1 MKKVLSVL
9 ATVLM
14 ALTANAQNL
23 NVSIGDVTYKFPASQ
38 TGEMTYTD
46 GTTLTIMGKEFAIS
60 DITAMKIDFAEVTDN
75 LVTVEYNG
83 SAAAVTV
90 AGNVAQYVTPTVNGA
105 YVSVDQSNTSD
116 VDDDEITYQLSGT
129 SADGQF
135 ALSGSYKCTVSLAG
149 VSLTCATD
157 AAISITNGKRIQISA
172 KKNTENTLTDCADGS
187 QKACIYSKGQ
197 IQLQGNGVLNVV
209 GKTKHAIKSG
219 DYITVKN
226 LTLNITSAAGDGISC
241 NEYFQMKSGVVT
253 ISGVSDDCIQSDLD
267 GTESTGETA
276 DHEDEDSGNIYI
288 EGGTLTLTVP
298 SAAKAG
304 KCMKAQGSIFV
315 NGGEVKLNA
324 GGAIDLTDTTDPS
337 YTAGFK
343 ADGDFTQNGGE
354 ITVNVTGGAG
364 RGIVCDGIFTSAANS
379 TGTLTITNS
388 GATSSSSSY
397 FFTAKGIKA
406 GVVNINGGT
415 IGITMSGAASKGIKA
430 DSDDGDGN
438 INITDGTVTVKCT
451 GAGATDQT
459 EKDGKGCACINADN
473 NITISG
479 GTITLT
485 STGTGGKG
493 IKADQTLTISGGTI
507 TAQSSGS
514 NYTSG
519 SYSASSKAIKAGTR
533 TEVANSP
540 AYAPGGGPGGGGG
553 GPGGGDN
560 KNYTYSGGIVINGG
574 TIVAIAS
581 SHEAIESKSTIEIN
595 GGYVYAQSGDDAINS
610 SSDFTINGGYVM
622 GNSTGNDGLDA
633 NGNFYIK
640 GGNVFAV
647 ATTSPEVGI
656 DANTEGGFKLY
667 ITGGNVVSI
676 GGLES
681 GSSLTGVTSKSAS
694 YSKGSWYSFSSGGTT
709 HFYFKVPSNS
719 KMPTGMTLVS
729 GSTPSVSTASSVTSN
744 MWNGYGKY

>member
-1 MKKVLSVL
+1 MKRVLTILAAALMVL
-9 ATVLM
+9 TV
-14 ALTANAQNL
+14 NAQNL

-253 ISGVSDDCIQSDLD
+253 ISGVSDDAIQADLD
-267 GTESTGETA
+267 GTVSTGETA

-288 EGGTLTLTVP
+288 EGGTLTVKVT
-298 SAAKAG
+298 AAASKGLKA
-304 KCMKAQGSIFV
+304 AGSMTI
-315 NGGEVKLNA
+315 N
-324 GGAIDLTDTTDPS
+324 
-337 YTAGFK
+337 
-343 ADGDFTQNGGE
+343 DGT
-354 ITVNVTGGAG
+354 INVT
-364 RGIVCDGIFTSAANS
+364 T
-379 TGTLTITNS
+379 TGNGTYDS
-388 GATSSSSSY
+388 DDQD
-397 FFTAKGIKA
+397 AKGCSCLSA
-406 GVVNINGGT
+406 DSDVTINGGT
-415 IGITMSGAASKGIKA
+415 LTLKS
-430 DSDDGDGN
+430 
-438 INITDGTVTVKCT
+438 T
-451 GAGATDQT
+451 G
-459 EKDGKGCACINADN
+459 
-473 NITISG
+473 SG
-479 GTITLT
+479 G
-485 STGTGGKG
+485 KC
-493 IKADQTLTISGGTI
+493 IKTDQTLTINGGTI

-514 NYTSG
+514 NYTYG
-519 SYSASSKAIKAGTR
+519 SYSASAKAIKAGTR
-533 TEVANSP
+533 TEVTNSS
-540 AYAPGGGPGGGGG
+540 AYAPGGGPGGGGPGGGGG

-581 SHEAIESKSTIEIN
+581 SHEAIESKSTIAITD
-595 GGYVYAQSGDDAINS
+595 GYVYAQSSDDAINS
-610 SSDFTINGGYVM
+610 SSDFTISGGYVM

-656 DANTEGGFKLY
+656 DANTEGGYKLY

-676 GGLES
+676 GGLEG

>member
-1 MKKVLSVL
+1 MKRVLTILAAALMVL
-9 ATVLM
+9 TV
-14 ALTANAQNL
+14 NAQNL
-23 NVSIGDVTYKFPASQ
+23 NVSVGDVTYKFPASQ

-157 AAISITNGKRIQISA
+157 AAISVTNGKRIQISA

-226 LTLNITSAAGDGISC
+226 LTLNITSAVGDGISC

-253 ISGVSDDCIQSDLD
+253 ISGVGDDAIQADLD
-267 GTESTGETA
+267 GTVSTGETT

-288 EGGTLTLTVP
+288 EGGTLTVKVT
-298 SAAKAG
+298 AAASKGLKA
-304 KCMKAQGSIFV
+304 AGSMTI
-315 NGGEVKLNA
+315 N
-324 GGAIDLTDTTDPS
+324 
-337 YTAGFK
+337 
-343 ADGDFTQNGGE
+343 DGT
-354 ITVNVTGGAG
+354 INVT
-364 RGIVCDGIFTSAANS
+364 T
-379 TGTLTITNS
+379 TGNGTYDS
-388 GATSSSSSY
+388 DDQD
-397 FFTAKGIKA
+397 AKGCSCLSA
-406 GVVNINGGT
+406 DSDVTINGGT
-415 IGITMSGAASKGIKA
+415 LTLKS
-430 DSDDGDGN
+430 
-438 INITDGTVTVKCT
+438 T
-451 GAGATDQT
+451 G
-459 EKDGKGCACINADN
+459 
-473 NITISG
+473 SG
-479 GTITLT
+479 G
-485 STGTGGKG
+485 KC
-493 IKADQTLTISGGTI
+493 IKTDQTLTINGGTI

-514 NYTSG
+514 NYTYG
-519 SYSASSKAIKAGTR
+519 SYSASAKAIKAGTR
-533 TEVANSP
+533 TEVTNSS
-540 AYAPGGGPGGGGG
+540 AYAPGGGPGGGGPGGGGG

-581 SHEAIESKSTIEIN
+581 SHEAIESKSTIAITD
-595 GGYVYAQSGDDAINS
+595 GYVYAQSSDDAINS
-610 SSDFTINGGYVM
+610 SSDFTISGGYVM

-656 DANTEGGFKLY
+656 DANTEGGYKLY

-676 GGLES
+676 GGLEG

>member
-1 MKKVLSVL
+1 MKRVLTILAAALMVL
-9 ATVLM
+9 TV
-14 ALTANAQNL
+14 NAQNL
-23 NVSIGDVTYKFPASQ
+23 NVSVGDVTYKFPASQ

-226 LTLNITSAAGDGISC
+226 LTLNITSAVGDGISC

-253 ISGVSDDCIQSDLD
+253 ISGVGDDAIQADLD
-267 GTESTGETA
+267 GTVSTGETA

-288 EGGTLTLTVP
+288 EGGTLTVKVT
-298 SAAKAG
+298 AAASKGLKA
-304 KCMKAQGSIFV
+304 AGSMTI
-315 NGGEVKLNA
+315 N
-324 GGAIDLTDTTDPS
+324 
-337 YTAGFK
+337 
-343 ADGDFTQNGGE
+343 DGT
-354 ITVNVTGGAG
+354 INVT
-364 RGIVCDGIFTSAANS
+364 T
-379 TGTLTITNS
+379 TGNGTYDS
-388 GATSSSSSY
+388 DDQD
-397 FFTAKGIKA
+397 AKGCSCLSA
-406 GVVNINGGT
+406 DSDVTINGGT
-415 IGITMSGAASKGIKA
+415 LTLKS
-430 DSDDGDGN
+430 
-438 INITDGTVTVKCT
+438 T
-451 GAGATDQT
+451 G
-459 EKDGKGCACINADN
+459 
-473 NITISG
+473 SG
-479 GTITLT
+479 G
-485 STGTGGKG
+485 KC
-493 IKADQTLTISGGTI
+493 IKTDQTLTINGGTI

-514 NYTSG
+514 NYTYG
-519 SYSASSKAIKAGTR
+519 SYSASAKAIKAGTR
-533 TEVANSP
+533 TEVTNSS
-540 AYAPGGGPGGGGG
+540 AYAPGGGPGGGGPGGGGG

-581 SHEAIESKSTIEIN
+581 SHEAIESKSTIAITD
-595 GGYVYAQSGDDAINS
+595 GYVYAQSSDDAINS
-610 SSDFTINGGYVM
+610 SSDFTISGGYVM

-656 DANTEGGFKLY
+656 DANTEGGYKLY

-676 GGLES
+676 GGLEG

>member
-9 ATVLM
+9 AAALMVLTV
-14 ALTANAQNL
+14 NAQNL
-23 NVSIGDVTYKFPASQ
+23 NVSVGDVTYKFPASQ

-157 AAISITNGKRIQISA
+157 AAISVTNGKRIQISA

-226 LTLNITSAAGDGISC
+226 LTLNITSAVGDGISC

-253 ISGVSDDCIQSDLD
+253 ISGVGDDAIQADLD
-267 GTESTGETA
+267 GTVSTGETA

-288 EGGTLTLTVP
+288 EGGTLTVKVT
-298 SAAKAG
+298 AAASKGLKA
-304 KCMKAQGSIFV
+304 AGSMTI
-315 NGGEVKLNA
+315 N
-324 GGAIDLTDTTDPS
+324 
-337 YTAGFK
+337 
-343 ADGDFTQNGGE
+343 DGT
-354 ITVNVTGGAG
+354 INVT
-364 RGIVCDGIFTSAANS
+364 T
-379 TGTLTITNS
+379 TGNGTYDS
-388 GATSSSSSY
+388 DDQD
-397 FFTAKGIKA
+397 AKGCSCLSA
-406 GVVNINGGT
+406 DSDVTINGGT
-415 IGITMSGAASKGIKA
+415 LTLKS
-430 DSDDGDGN
+430 
-438 INITDGTVTVKCT
+438 T
-451 GAGATDQT
+451 G
-459 EKDGKGCACINADN
+459 
-473 NITISG
+473 SG
-479 GTITLT
+479 G
-485 STGTGGKG
+485 KC
-493 IKADQTLTISGGTI
+493 IKTDQTLTINGGTI

-514 NYTSG
+514 NYTYG
-519 SYSASSKAIKAGTR
+519 SYSASAKAIKAGTR
-533 TEVANSP
+533 TEVTNSS
-540 AYAPGGGPGGGGG
+540 AYAPGGGPGGGGPGGGGG

-581 SHEAIESKSTIEIN
+581 SHEAIESKSTIAITD
-595 GGYVYAQSGDDAINS
+595 GYVYAQSGDDAINS

-656 DANTEGGFKLY
+656 DANTEGGYKLY

-676 GGLES
+676 GGLEG

>member
-1 MKKVLSVL
+1 MKRVLTILAAALMVL
-9 ATVLM
+9 TV
-14 ALTANAQNL
+14 NAQNL
-23 NVSIGDVTYKFPASQ
+23 NVSVGDVTYKFPASQ

-226 LTLNITSAAGDGISC
+226 LTLNITSAVGDGISC

-253 ISGVSDDCIQSDLD
+253 ISGVGDDAIQADLD
-267 GTESTGETA
+267 GTVSTGETT

-288 EGGTLTLTVP
+288 EGGTLTVKVT
-298 SAAKAG
+298 AAASKGLKA
-304 KCMKAQGSIFV
+304 AGSMTI
-315 NGGEVKLNA
+315 N
-324 GGAIDLTDTTDPS
+324 
-337 YTAGFK
+337 
-343 ADGDFTQNGGE
+343 DGT
-354 ITVNVTGGAG
+354 INVT
-364 RGIVCDGIFTSAANS
+364 T
-379 TGTLTITNS
+379 TGNGTYDS
-388 GATSSSSSY
+388 DDQD
-397 FFTAKGIKA
+397 AKGCSCLSA
-406 GVVNINGGT
+406 DSDVTINGGT
-415 IGITMSGAASKGIKA
+415 LTLKS
-430 DSDDGDGN
+430 
-438 INITDGTVTVKCT
+438 T
-451 GAGATDQT
+451 G
-459 EKDGKGCACINADN
+459 
-473 NITISG
+473 SG
-479 GTITLT
+479 G
-485 STGTGGKG
+485 KC
-493 IKADQTLTISGGTI
+493 IKTDQTLTISGGTI

-533 TEVANSP
+533 TEVANSS
-540 AYAPGGGPGGGGG
+540 AYAPGGGPGGGGPGGGGG
-553 GPGGGDN
+553 GPGDGDN

-676 GGLES
+676 GGLEG